1 MLPDNISWNLGPCLV
16 VLITRMDEMMKGERG
31 WRELQLLGEKVS
43 RFGGIWEGHGHSA
56 SIPRESNESERSI
69 SSALTLTND
78 VKGIDEEVHF
88 YNLPK
93 DMVMIL

>member
-1 MLPDNISWNLGPCLV
+1 
-16 VLITRMDEMMKGERG
+16 MMKGERG

>member
-1 MLPDNISWNLGPCLV
+1 MFPDNTSWNLGPCLV

-43 RFGGIWEGHGHSA
+43 RFGGIWEGHGQSA
-56 SIPRESNESERSI
+56 SISGESNESEGSI

-78 VKGIDEEVHF
+78 DKGIDEEVRV

>member
-1 MLPDNISWNLGPCLV
+1 
-16 VLITRMDEMMKGERG
+16 MMKGERG

-43 RFGGIWEGHGHSA
+43 RFGGIWEGHGQSA
-56 SIPRESNESERSI
+56 SISRESIESEGSI
-69 SSALTLTND
+69 SDALTLTND
-78 VKGIDEEVHF
+78 DKGIDEEVHF